1 MNSQHAAR
9 EREGLRLLASTVIP
23 TSTVH
28 MLVMS
33 TRLGRPIQINSA
45 QIKNALMTDNRW
57 TVVEGPPWIPDW
69 ASVDPRQPGGL
80 LWIPVIFG
88 GNRGSRESSV
98 TVLDPGYQ

>member
-1 MNSQHAAR
+1 
-9 EREGLRLLASTVIP
+9 
-23 TSTVH
+23 

-80 LWIPVIFG
+80 LWIPTIFG
-88 GNRGSRESSV
+88 GNGELARHN
-98 TVLDPGYQ
+98 